1 MKEMC
6 VECGE
11 NRPVDMFH
19 ELCADCYDKPEA
31 SARRGPDEP
40 KTSEELHIAHIM
52 SL

>member
-1 MKEMC
+1 MRELC

-11 NRPVDMFH
+11 NRCVDMFH

-31 SARRGPDEP
+31 SARRGPEEP
-40 KTSEELHIAHIM
+40 ATVEELYIAHIY